1 MSTYCIVCTV
11 HTGTFLRVL
20 LQLAMLGNLSSLFKD
35 VYPCPLSC
43 VCLLHTLL
51 TLQLQL
57 MWTVALQ
64 LAIHLTIVW
73 SCLSLPS
80 VCHSKDPF
88 ENIVDE
94 GFLLLQISFGLL
106 LAVTH
111 LSISSVYTPNVSK
124 LRRLPLRIPDL
135 N

>member
-1 MSTYCIVCTV
+1 
-11 HTGTFLRVL
+11 
-20 LQLAMLGNLSSLFKD
+20 
-35 VYPCPLSC
+35 
-43 VCLLHTLL
+43 
-51 TLQLQL
+51 

-73 SCLSLPS
+73 SCFSLPS
-80 VCHSKDPF
+80 VRQSKDPF
-88 ENIVDE
+88 DNIVDE

-111 LSISSVYTPNVSK
+111 LSISSVYAPNVSK